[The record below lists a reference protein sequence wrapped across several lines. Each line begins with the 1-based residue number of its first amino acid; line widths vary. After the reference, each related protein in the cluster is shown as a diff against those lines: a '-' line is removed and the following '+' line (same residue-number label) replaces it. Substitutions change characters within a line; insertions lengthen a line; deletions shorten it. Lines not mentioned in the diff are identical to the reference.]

1 MQLNED
7 LLKRIAKNARLELSN
22 KEVDE
27 FLPQLKEVLDVF
39 SRVSEV
45 NTDNTELA
53 VHPLDL
59 KNAAREDKA
68 EESISQEL
76 ALKNTEH
83 KKDGYF
89 KGPKVV

>member
-7 LLKRIAKNARLELSN
+7 LLKRIAKNARLELSS

-39 SRVSEV
+39 SKISEV

-53 VHPLDL
+53 VHSIDL
-59 KNAAREDKA
+59 KNVTREDKA
-68 EESISQEL
+68 EESLSQET